1 MNYLTHDIELA
12 AVAFAL
18 KIWWNFLYGF
28 HINIFIDDKSI
39 QYFFTQKELNFRQ
52 RRWLELLKDYDMSI
66 LYNPSK
72 ANVVVDSLSMLY
84 MGSITHFEEEKKELA
99 KYMHRHRSPANGF
112 HSMRSNGDEY
122 GWIILS
128 VWSERKAKPR
138 SNFVLNWRE
147 MFISQKY
154 CLLNKREIV
163 Y

>member
-28 HINIFIDDKSI
+28 HINIFIDDKSL

-72 ANVVVDSLSMLY
+72 ANVVVDALSKLSM
-84 MGSITHFEEEKKELA
+84 GSTTHVKEQKRELAQDCTYLHVWESNLWIPKKEG
-99 KYMHRHRSPANGF
+99 Y
-112 HSMRSNGDEY
+112 
-122 GWIILS
+122 
-128 VWSERKAKPR
+128 
-138 SNFVLNWRE
+138 
-147 MFISQKY
+147 
-154 CLLNKREIV
+154 
-163 Y
+163 